1 MSSSLIRLDRISK
14 QTSEGVFHANTW
26 GLNWGDELI
35 NELKNIAIKNSR
47 SRSRLCLHPDK
58 NDSHQEMLIVMY
70 KSAVEKPQRRTIG
83 FDTKIVIEGKANLF
97 YFSDEGEIL
106 HKITLGWDNSRYVH
120 TNSDNFHSLKIIS
133 DWFVFLEIVNGP
145 FTPSTT
151 QYANFQ

>member
-58 NDSHQEMLIVMY
+58 NDEINIS
-70 KSAVEKPQRRTIG
+70 K
-83 FDTKIVIEGKANLF
+83 
-97 YFSDEGEIL
+97 FSI
-106 HKITLGWDNSRYVH
+106 NVC
-120 TNSDNFHSLKIIS
+120 
-133 DWFVFLEIVNGP
+133 
-145 FTPSTT
+145 
-151 QYANFQ
+151 